1 MKESWERAEKSAKT
15 VLRQWQ
21 CWEIAERELRDCWET
36 AVKTACK
43 SEQELW
49 RLILRIQKY
58 HTHTQT
64 QTDRHTNRVTSWA
77 PGRSQN
83 IYLNTTFLTCWGNNS
98 PKYIQSNQWQ
108 WLDRPMSWGIL
119 WLSPDQDKYK
129 YKRALSWPNLV
140 FINVNPIMIKNKR
153 SLNERWNV
161 ENGQW
166 HK

>member
-1 MKESWERAEKSAKT
+1 MHDLWKEQDKASSLGSDGLMKESWERAEKSAKT

-83 IYLNTTFLTCWGNNS
+83 LARSSSVFATLHVYPRTPDSIIC
-98 PKYIQSNQWQ
+98 Q
-108 WLDRPMSWGIL
+108 MGIDPYDL
-119 WLSPDQDKYK
+119 FFEHQDWSL
-129 YKRALSWPNLV
+129 RAQ
-140 FINVNPIMIKNKR
+140 K
-153 SLNERWNV
+153 
-161 ENGQW
+161 
-166 HK
+166 